1 MKINEIFRSIS
12 GESINAGY
20 LAIFIRAFSCNLR
33 CSYCDSLYSVEG
45 NGYTEMSV
53 DEILDFISQWT
64 TKRVVFTGGEPLLQH
79 DAKDLIFR
87 LANEGYMVEV
97 ETNGAVALDS
107 FLKSD
112 SIIYTMDWKCPS
124 SGMNKN
130 MIAHNLELLRE
141 NDVIKFVV
149 SSEEDLNEAATI
161 IPKTCAIPFISP
173 VFGKIEPKDIVYYM
187 KYHNMDT
194 ARFQLQLHK
203 YVWPIDMRGV

>member
-20 LAIFIRAFSCNLR
+20 LTIFIRAFSCNLR

-53 DEILDFISQWT
+53 DEIVEFIGQWT
-64 TKRVVFTGGEPLLQH
+64 TKRVVYTGGEPLLQH
-79 DAKDLIFR
+79 DAKDLIFK
-87 LANEGYMVEV
+87 LANGGYIVEV

-107 FLKSD
+107 FPKSD

-124 SGMNKN
+124 SGMNDK
-130 MIAHNLELLRE
+130 MIAHNLSLLRE

-149 SSEEDLNEAATI
+149 GSEEDLDEAAKI
-161 IPKTCAIPFISP
+161 IQQTSATPFISP
-173 VFGKIEPKDIVYYM
+173 VFGNIEPRDIVFYM
-187 KYHNMDT
+187 KDHNMDT